1 MDFLKALVAFLASNG
16 VLSPEVSSEGDGIT
30 FLQHLPDDPVE
41 ANCVTCYDSKLPTL
55 VNKQSG
61 VYHIQIL
68 MRRKKHNDVLT
79 EIMKVFRF
87 LCSRPELVED
97 ISEDYY
103 AIFDVRT
110 GPVLLGTDDNGNW
123 RYSLNFPVTS
133 KMYK

>member
-1 MDFLKALVAFLASNG
+1 
-16 VLSPEVSSEGDGIT
+16 
-30 FLQHLPDDPVE
+30 
-41 ANCVTCYDSKLPTL
+41 
-55 VNKQSG
+55 
-61 VYHIQIL
+61 

-79 EIMKVFRF
+79 EITKVFRF

-110 GPVLLGTDDNGNW
+110 GPVSLGTDDNGNW